1 MTKLQKFSFA
11 LLTLLIALA
20 LHGLVQAQ
28 DSANFTIACSSPS
41 KAEVVVNF
49 WGSEGMHYTV
59 TTDAPN
65 TLPASFTT
73 LYGNY
78 SLGTVDASAGAEVTF
93 TEDTGNSATMTIGD
107 DYLTWCDPEPTVPF
121 PVPTPEPVEPTIQPP
136 PPPAVQVK
144 TCVVLYLPN
153 NAVALSCH

>member
-11 LLTLLIALA
+11 LLTLLLALA

-28 DSANFTIACSSPS
+28 DSANFTIACDSPS

-59 TTDAPN
+59 STDAPN
-65 TLPASFTT
+65 TLPASFVT

-121 PVPTPEPVEPTIQPP
+121 PVPTPEPVVTPVYS
-136 PPPAVQVK
+136 PPPAVKVQ

-153 NAVALSCH
+153 AVALSCY